1 MPKVPNPLDVRNKA
15 AIEKATPLYDR
26 INSVWEKTEEFLR
39 SKGILAPVEFC
50 YGGEEYGEYYLGLQ
64 KIGGKWRIC
73 HGFFHYNSQDQQ
85 TDWSV
90 ITDTPIELRVELLKH
105 VQDLF
110 EALVKSNEA
119 VVPKLEKAAQEAEE
133 TLRKLG
139 LE

>member
-15 AIEKATPLYDR
+15 AIEKAAPLYDR
-26 INSVWEKTEEFLR
+26 INKVWEKTEEFLK
-39 SKGILAPVEFC
+39 SKGILAPVNFT
-50 YGGEEYGEYYLGLQ
+50 YGYEQSCEYSLGLQ
-64 KIGGKWRIC
+64 KISGKWRIC
-73 HGFFHYNSQDQQ
+73 HGFFHYSSPDQD
-85 TDWSV
+85 TDWTV
-90 ITDTPIELRVELLKH
+90 ITDVPIELRVHLLKY
-105 VQDLF
+105 VQDIF